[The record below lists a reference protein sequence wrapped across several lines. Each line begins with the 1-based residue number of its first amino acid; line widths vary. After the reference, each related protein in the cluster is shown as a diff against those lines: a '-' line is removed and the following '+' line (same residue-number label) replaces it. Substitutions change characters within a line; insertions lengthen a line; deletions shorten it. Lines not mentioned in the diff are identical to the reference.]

1 MPDPDE
7 SGRVFLKVPINILW
21 ESWAHTMTDILAIG
35 CGSLV
40 GFMLGLIGGG
50 GSILATPLLLYV
62 VGVGQPHVAIGTSA
76 LAVSANAFL
85 NFAGHWRAGNVRWG
99 NAIVFAA
106 FGVLGAFGG
115 STLGKAFDGQRLLF
129 LFAVIM
135 VVVGALMLRSGRK
148 MVIVPPHARPPAFT
162 WRLAFVALAVGL
174 LSGFFGIGGGFLIV
188 PGLLFATGMPLINAI
203 GTSLFAVGAFGLA
216 TAANYASSGLVDW
229 KIAGEF
235 IAGGLVGGWLGMSL
249 GCRIAGH
256 KSALNTIFAFVIFTV
271 AIYMFY
277 RTANSWI
284 KLT

>member
-1 MPDPDE
+1 
-7 SGRVFLKVPINILW
+7 
-21 ESWAHTMTDILAIG
+21 MTDILAVG

-76 LAVSANAFL
+76 LAVSANAFV

-99 NAIVFAA
+99 NAMVFAG

-115 STLGKAFDGQRLLF
+115 SSLGKAFYGQRLLF

-135 VVVGALMLRSGRK
+135 VVVGFLMLRSGRK
-148 MVIVPPHARPPAFT
+148 PGIVAVPAQYAPAFT
-162 WRLAFVALAVGL
+162 WKLVFVAIAVGI

-216 TAANYASSGLVDW
+216 TAANYAASGLVDW

-235 IAGGLVGGWLGMSL
+235 IMGGLVGGWLGMSL

-256 KSALNTIFAFVIFTV
+256 RNALNMIFSMIIFVV
-271 AIYMFY
+271 ALYMFY
-277 RTANSWI
+277 RTGDSWFR
-284 KLT
+284 LA